1 MNTDIKTDTNVAEAW
16 KRVAT
21 RQSENLDR
29 ADAHLGELEKK
40 LKEAR
45 KALGHIETGEDN
57 TKEKLA
63 IGCLDLTFSFLLLPV
78 VLLSYGYVLQSGLS
92 WFWPGG
98 LDLPLGQVIGIVL
111 TARLLMFRAGH
122 SVHSKDST
130 SGTTHN
136 LSILTIV
143 WFLYGLM
150 YLTHMYL

>member
-29 ADAHLGELEKK
+29 ADTHLGELEKK

-45 KALGHIETGEDN
+45 KALGHVPVNEDDA
-57 TKEKLA
+57 EHKLA

-78 VLLSYGYVLQSGLS
+78 GLLSYGYVLQSGLS

-98 LDLPLGQVIGIVL
+98 LELPLGQVIGIVL
-111 TARLLMFRAGH
+111 IARLLMFRAGH
-122 SVHSKDST
+122 TKDST
-130 SGTTHN
+130 SGTAHN
-136 LSILTIV
+136 LTVLTIV